1 VSLSCLRLNLLPD
14 ENRTGLRIP
23 PIGCHLRGDN
33 NLLRKRNDSTIVSKQ
48 IVLRFTFLLVL
59 KHHRVF
65 GEEYEIL
72 RKKSPNLCDIG
83 SVLVTHINVEI
94 PINLSMAARGT
105 PLIATMQNCKPAVS
119 MKPSLLPF
127 QLSRQ
132 KQIVAADRNFSRY
145 K

>member
-1 VSLSCLRLNLLPD
+1 MRT
-14 ENRTGLRIP
+14 ETGLRIP

-33 NLLRKRNDSTIVSKQ
+33 NLLRKRNDSTNCFKTDCPTLHASVCAEEPP
-48 IVLRFTFLLVL
+48 VL
-59 KHHRVF
+59 
-65 GEEYEIL
+65 GEEYEVLHI
-72 RKKSPNLCDIG
+72 KSPNLCDIG
-83 SVLVTHINVEI
+83 CGTCYPHKCRNTDKSVRSAELHTV
-94 PINLSMAARGT
+94 
-105 PLIATMQNCKPAVS
+105 

>member
-48 IVLRFTFLLVL
+48 IVLCFTFLLVL

-72 RKKSPNLCDIG
+72 HIKSPNLCDIG

-94 PINLSMAARGT
+94 PINLSVAPRGY
-105 PLIATMQNCKPAVS
+105 PLDSNHAELQTCSFDETLTATLPTFTTKANCC
-119 MKPSLLPF
+119 
-127 QLSRQ
+127 R
-132 KQIVAADRNFSRY
+132 
-145 K
+145 